1 MIQSVSLG
9 QRVMGLFKIEL
20 FFFNYKKTNQQIPP
34 KYELGFGRK
43 LLLPAIRESCETQN
57 GKHLFDGHPDLG
69 LAENSEETA
78 SLFNVYFHLRQ
89 QVWCVAV

>member
-9 QRVMGLFKIEL
+9 QRVMELFKIEL
-20 FFFNYKKTNQQIPP
+20 VFFLITKKGISRFPQNMNWA
-34 KYELGFGRK
+34 LAGNCFF
-43 LLLPAIRESCETQN
+43 LPSESHARLKN

-78 SLFNVYFHLRQ
+78 SLFNVYFHLR
-89 QVWCVAV
+89 